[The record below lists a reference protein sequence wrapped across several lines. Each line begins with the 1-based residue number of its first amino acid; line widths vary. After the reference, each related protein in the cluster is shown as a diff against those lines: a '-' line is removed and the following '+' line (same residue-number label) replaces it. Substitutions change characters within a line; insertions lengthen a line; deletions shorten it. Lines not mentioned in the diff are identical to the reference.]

1 MVESHRFLIQLLEN
15 HYKIDYEK
23 KLKDEKMNTKNE
35 IIDELV
41 ELVKKSQNN
50 NMLTIGDVSN
60 RSTLSFSTIRRAVKK
75 GELKKCNR
83 PGKLLFRP
91 SDIDKWLGY

>member
-1 MVESHRFLIQLLEN
+1 M
-15 HYKIDYEK
+15 D
-23 KLKDEKMNTKNE
+23 DEKMDDEKM

-50 NMLTIGDVSN
+50 NMLTIHDVS
-60 RSTLSFSTIRRAVKK
+60 RLTTLSASTIRRAVKK
-75 GELKKCNR
+75 GLLRKCKR

-91 SDIDKWLGY
+91 SDIDKWLGVN

>member
-1 MVESHRFLIQLLEN
+1 MKNDERT
-15 HYKIDYEK
+15 K
-23 KLKDEKMNTKNE
+23 KMETKNE

-50 NMLTIGDVSN
+50 NMLTINDVS
-60 RSTLSFSTIRRAVKK
+60 RLTTLSVSTIRRAVKK
-75 GELKKCNR
+75 GLLKKCKR

-91 SDIDKWLGY
+91 SDIDKWLGVN